1 MEKSDTVLMPGGVRD
16 LLPGEAHRKR
26 ELENKLLKLII
37 SWGYQEV
44 VTPTFEYY
52 EVLAPALGDMLHNQL
67 YRFIDEHGQIT
78 VVRPDM
84 TTPIA
89 RLVSARLRDQELP
102 LRFCYTANIFRR
114 ENHAGRQR
122 EFYQAGVEL
131 IGAAGPDADG
141 EVISLAAESL
151 KLAGIDDFRITV
163 GHVDVLAGI
172 LKGAGFSA
180 AQQEEAKIALSRKDI
195 VAWDRLVAGSQLSGE
210 RKRVFAS
217 LPYLHG
223 GVEVLQE
230 MDELIMDE
238 PARRGLN
245 ILRHV
250 WEILSYYGFRH
261 QVCID
266 LTLLRGL
273 GYYTGLVF
281 ECYVN
286 GVGYPICG
294 GGRYDELLAKFG
306 FPCPATGFALTIDRI
321 LDALDNQSLS
331 YHKQTPDFFII
342 GADMGEVVKK
352 ARELRQDGFIVEVD
366 LTERPRQEAIAYASR
381 KGIPHILVLDNLE
394 KVERVK

>member
-1 MEKSDTVLMPGGVRD
+1 MVNSGTVLMPGGVRD
-16 LLPGEAHRKR
+16 LLPAEARRKR
-26 ELENKLLKLII
+26 ELENNLLRLIR

-52 EVLAPALGDMLHNQL
+52 EVLATALDDMLHNQL

-78 VVRPDM
+78 VLRPDM

-89 RLVSARLRDQELP
+89 RLVSARLRDQEFP

-131 IGAAGPDADG
+131 IGAAGPDADA
-141 EVISLAAESL
+141 EVISLAAESM
-151 KLAGIDDFRITV
+151 KLAGVGDFTITV
-163 GHVDVLAGI
+163 GHVDVLTGI
-172 LKGAGFSA
+172 LKGAGYSA
-180 AQQEEAKIALSRKDI
+180 AEQEQAKVALSKKDI
-195 VAWDRLVAGSQLSGE
+195 VAWDKLVEGSQLTG
-210 RKRVFAS
+210 KYKKALAS

-223 GVEVLQE
+223 GIEILQE
-230 MDELIMDE
+230 MDELVKDE
-238 PARRGLN
+238 PAQQGLKS
-245 ILRHV
+245 LRHV
-250 WEILSYYGFRH
+250 WKILSYYGFRD

-281 ECYVN
+281 ECYVQ
-286 GVGYPICG
+286 GVGYPVCG

-306 FPCPATGFALTIDRI
+306 FPCPATGFALTIDRV
-321 LDALDNQSLS
+321 LDALDKQSPS
-331 YHKQTPDFFII
+331 YDDQIPDYFIT
-342 GADMGEVVKK
+342 GSDMGEVVKK

-366 LTERPRQEAIAYASR
+366 LTERPRREAIAYASR
-381 KGIPHILVLDNLE
+381 KGIPHILVMDHDE
-394 KVERVK
+394 KVE